1 MAELQAELDEAR
13 AKEAAAEAGGV
24 PGAGLAAGDD
34 VPEAGDVPG
43 AGRAAGD
50 DVPEAGD
57 EPEAEG
63 VSGAGA
69 RAQVTL
75 RKAERPEQKPMLI
88 VAPELKR
95 DTPLCHRCRKPV
107 EVFKSQLL
115 ATKSQGSWRCN
126 LCNSKGTQLSRV
138 FGAWPPVSFKHLS
151 PEAQES
157 FWEAAKQCKD
167 ATKLEEI
174 FINHLVK
181 SRIEQEVAKSGGEY
195 LPLSVYHAR
204 GFDTE
209 AIRTTCRDTEQHEV
223 LGTCYRVSIKSVFSK
238 SHRTN
243 GRKGI
248 AGMERSVEDAFGG
261 EEGEQGEEAEAQ
273 QQWELF
279 LVIGEEEEE
288 WEKLQE
294 QRRRER
300 KEGGEHE
307 QNTGF

>member
-1 MAELQAELDEAR
+1 MSPKKAAPSQKKKQKTAAAADVEALAGGAAADGMPGAEGVSGAGSATGDAVTQLAEIARLEAALTHLEDAERDAERGPISEELGRAMAELQAELDEAR

-24 PGAGLAAGDD
+24 PGAGL
-34 VPEAGDVPG
+34 
-43 AGRAAGD
+43 AAGD

-138 FGAWPPVSFKHLS
+138 FGAWPP
-151 PEAQES
+151 
-157 FWEAAKQCKD
+157 
-167 ATKLEEI
+167 
-174 FINHLVK
+174 
-181 SRIEQEVAKSGGEY
+181 
-195 LPLSVYHAR
+195 
-204 GFDTE
+204 
-209 AIRTTCRDTEQHEV
+209 
-223 LGTCYRVSIKSVFSK
+223 SVFQTLVARS
-238 SHRTN
+238 TGIILG
-243 GRKGI
+243 GRQ
-248 AGMERSVEDAFGG
+248 AV
-261 EEGEQGEEAEAQ
+261 
-273 QQWELF
+273 
-279 LVIGEEEEE
+279 
-288 WEKLQE
+288 
-294 QRRRER
+294 QRCI
-300 KEGGEHE
+300 
-307 QNTGF
+307 QA